1 MTVFVLVCAAM
12 IAAALLW
19 ILLPL
24 WRRADADEAPS
35 VRERGVASVVVA
47 LAVPAIAVAMYG
59 MLSNWKWDEAQR
71 QQEQTAQL
79 DGMLRQLEDRLK
91 SNPNDLNG
99 WLLLGRSYATM
110 GRYPLAVD
118 AYQQAYDLSKGENIE
133 ATIGL
138 GEALFFTDQA
148 SLGGRAGQ
156 LFEDALA
163 RAPNHPKALWYGS
176 IAALHAGDL
185 VRGRDR
191 LKLLAAQNPPQEI
204 QAVLQRQ
211 IQDLD
216 EQIAAAGGAPMSGGE
231 GSQSA
236 AAPGRSIDVAVS
248 IAPEIESKLSGPVP
262 LFVLARDPAG
272 GPPLAVQRLSSEA
285 APLRVRLSESD
296 AMMATRTLASVTR
309 VQVVARLSLSGSPQA
324 QKGDYFGEAYFD
336 FGKDSGTLNIIIDR
350 AVP

>member
-1 MTVFVLVCAAM
+1 AALPRVPQRNHRRFECAACRGPAPSAPRADASRQERRRNHEIHDGSLQRLRALQAAARAAHVAVVGGAGAVRVGRCRRRGRRHPRVAAAGRRSGRSWVGCFVTVSVLVCAAM

-236 AAPGRSIDVAVS
+236 AAPGRSIDVAV
-248 IAPEIESKLSGPVP
+248 
-262 LFVLARDPAG
+262 
-272 GPPLAVQRLSSEA
+272 
-285 APLRVRLSESD
+285 
-296 AMMATRTLASVTR
+296 
-309 VQVVARLSLSGSPQA
+309 
-324 QKGDYFGEAYFD
+324 
-336 FGKDSGTLNIIIDR
+336 
-350 AVP
+350 